1 MTDLISCFRTL
12 DFGEVPVRSLFLVYG
27 DTYMGPMQ
35 RPFLLEG
42 GKPVYY

>member
-12 DFGEVPVRSLFLVYG
+12 DFGEVPVRSLFLVY
-27 DTYMGPMQ
+27 TYMGHMQ